1 MAETRELLNQA
12 RALGE
17 AIARHP
23 AVRAFI
29 AARKKTNSNTEAQQ
43 LLKRY
48 SEQAARVRE
57 LEAQHKPVEVADKH
71 KLAECEQKMASN
83 EALKELMR
91 AQADYVGLM
100 NQVNQ
105 AMEGPLAQSQQSAPD
120 S

>member
-1 MAETRELLNQA
+1 MAETQELLNQA

-17 AIARHP
+17 AIASHP
-23 AVRAFI
+23 AVQAFLGARA
-29 AARKKTNSNTEAQQ
+29 KTNSDTEAQQ
-43 LLKRY
+43 LLKGY
-48 SEQAARVRE
+48 AEQATRIRE
-57 LEAQHKPVEVADKH
+57 LEAQQKPVEVADKQ

-91 AQADYVGLM
+91 TQADYIGLM

-105 AMEGPLAQSQQSAPD
+105 AMEAPLAQSQKSDPD